1 MELLSRKDWIRKYYP
16 IAAKVTAG
24 TGIFPET
31 MLAMAVVESQGKGSD
46 GNYYPGLGL
55 VARTANNYFGIKASS
70 GWKGATIDLPT
81 PGDADKISTFRK
93 YSSVAESIADFIN
106 FLKVNPRYSR
116 SGVFSAPSY
125 PEQIVAIARA
135 GYAENPNYS
144 SLITSVANK
153 VKEYTADIRN
163 TIERNSGTLLPILIA
178 GFLIGAFFL
187 HKKLIG

>member
-1 MELLSRKDWIRKYYP
+1 MELLGRKDWIRKYYP
-16 IAAKVTAG
+16 IAATVTAG

-81 PGDADKISTFRK
+81 PGDADKISRFRK
-93 YSSVAESIADFIN
+93 YNSIGESISDFIN
-106 FLKVNPRYSR
+106 FLKVNPRYTKA
-116 SGVFSAPSY
+116 GVFTATTY
-125 PEQIVAIARA
+125 PEQIIAIAKA
-135 GYAENPNYS
+135 GYAENPNYTS
-144 SLITSVANK
+144 VITSVANK
-153 VKEYTADIRN
+153 VKEYTEDLRN
-163 TIERNSGTLLPILIA
+163 TIDRNSNTLLPILIA

>member
-1 MELLSRKDWIRKYYP
+1 MELLGRKDWIRKYYP

-46 GNYYPGLGL
+46 GNWYPGLGL

-70 GWKGATIDLPT
+70 AWKGATIDLPT
-81 PGDADKISTFRK
+81 PGDADKISKFRK
-93 YSSVAESIADFIN
+93 YNSVSDSIADFIN
-106 FLKVNPRYSR
+106 FLKVNPRYTKA
-116 SGVFSAPSY
+116 GVFSAASY
-125 PEQIVAIARA
+125 PEQIIAIARA

-144 SLITSVANK
+144 SVITSVANK

-163 TIERNSGTLLPILIA
+163 TIDRNSGTLLPILLA

>member
-1 MELLSRKDWIRKYYP
+1 MELLNRKDWIRKYYP

-31 MLAMAVVESQGKGSD
+31 MLAMAVVESQGKGTD

-81 PGDADKISTFRK
+81 PGDADKISRFRV
-93 YSSVAESIADFIN
+93 YNTIGDSIADFIN
-106 FLKVNPRYSR
+106 FLKVNPRYTKA
-116 SGVFSAPSY
+116 GVFSADSY
-125 PEQIVAIARA
+125 PEQIIAIAKA

-144 SLITSVANK
+144 NLITSVANK
-153 VKEYTADIRN
+153 VKEYTEDLRN
-163 TIERNSGTLLPILIA
+163 TIDRNSGTILPILIA
-178 GFLIGAFFL
+178 GFLIGAFLL

>member
-1 MELLSRKDWIRKYYP
+1 MELLGRKDWIRKYYP

-70 GWKGATIDLPT
+70 AWKGATIDLPT
-81 PGDADKISTFRK
+81 PGDADKISKFRK
-93 YSSVAESIADFIN
+93 YNSVSDSIADFIN
-106 FLKVNPRYSR
+106 FLKVNPRYSKA
-116 SGVFSAPSY
+116 GVFSAASY
-125 PEQIVAIARA
+125 PEQIIAIARA

-144 SLITSVANK
+144 SVITSVANK

-163 TIERNSGTLLPILIA
+163 TIDRNSGTLLPILLA

>member
-1 MELLSRKDWIRKYYP
+1 MELLGRKDWIRKYYP

-55 VARTANNYFGIKASS
+55 VARTANNYFGIKDSS
-70 GWKGATIDLPT
+70 AWRGDTIDLPT

-93 YSSVAESIADFIN
+93 YNTIGDSIADFIN
-106 FLKVNPRYSR
+106 FLKVNPRYTKA
-116 SGVFSAPSY
+116 GVFSAANY
-125 PEQIVAIARA
+125 PEQIIAIAKA

-144 SLITSVANK
+144 NIITSVANK
-153 VKEYTADIRN
+153 VKEYTEDLRN
-163 TIERNSGTLLPILIA
+163 TIDRNSGTLLPILIA

>member
-1 MELLSRKDWIRKYYP
+1 MELLNRKDWIRKYYP

-70 GWKGATIDLPT
+70 AWKGDTIDLPT

-93 YSSVAESIADFIN
+93 YNSVADSVADFIN
-106 FLKVNPRYSR
+106 FLKVNPRYTNA
-116 SGVFSAPSY
+116 GVFSAPSY
-125 PEQIVAIARA
+125 PEQIIAIAKA

-163 TIERNSGTLLPILIA
+163 TIDRNSGTLLPILLA